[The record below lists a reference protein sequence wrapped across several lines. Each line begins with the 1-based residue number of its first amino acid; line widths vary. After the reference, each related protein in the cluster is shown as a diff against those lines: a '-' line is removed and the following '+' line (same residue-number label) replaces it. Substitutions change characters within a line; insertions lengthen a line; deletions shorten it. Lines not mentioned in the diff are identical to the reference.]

1 MVITIVDAC
10 PCNYAGKLQLCAR
23 MAAGRARDTVR
34 LCLAQQRLTPKACA
48 PSSLGNYY
56 SNKRWCCGDMDHFDI
71 SVWAFER
78 LASTK
83 WGVIAL

>member
-1 MVITIVDAC
+1 MPPAPAPGTLSSA
-10 PCNYAGKLQLCAR
+10 L
-23 MAAGRARDTVR
+23 AA
-34 LCLAQQRLTPKACA
+34 
-48 PSSLGNYY
+48 NYY